1 MAISNRWSGRGRVP
15 RRLWCIGL
23 CVTLTWAHWAGA
35 ETHWPG
41 FLSGH
46 RPEATDERM
55 PLHWSP
61 TENVAWQAA
70 LPGHGQSSPIVWQ
83 DWVFV
88 TAVEGPNKD
97 TYHVLALDLPTG
109 KVRWRYA
116 LESSDKV
123 PDSYFV
129 SRAAP
134 TPVADGRAVYA
145 FFESGD
151 VVALDYQG
159 QVRWRRSLSQDYGR
173 FVNEFGLAAS
183 PVQTPQAVIL
193 LVDHEAAAYLLALD
207 KEDGRTLWK
216 SDRVPRRSWSS
227 PALVPVQG
235 RWQVVCSSA
244 GSVDGYDPQTG
255 ERLWTYDDVAGN
267 TAATPLP
274 FGEGLFLV
282 GASPGR
288 EGGARVEGARKSNFA
303 ARIGLVDGRMG
314 LEVLWRNEQST
325 PSFASPVVYRGH
337 AYWVNTV
344 GVVHCFDAADGTLR
358 YAQRFKQSCWATP
371 LGRGDRVYFFG
382 KDGLTSVLRAGPQFE
397 LLAENQL
404 WDPATVKPDLAKAA
418 AEKTEQR
425 RQAAAAFAGRTV
437 YGVAAAGGALLVR
450 TGDVLYCLR
459 QR

>member
-1 MAISNRWSGRGRVP
+1 MAIFNRSCGTP
-15 RRLWCIGL
+15 RSRPRLGCLGL
-23 CVTLTWAHWAGA
+23 CVALVWAIPGRGQAD
-35 ETHWPG
+35 WPS

-46 RPEATDERM
+46 RPEAPDENL
-55 PLHWSP
+55 PLRWSP
-61 TENVAWQAA
+61 TENVAWQTA
-70 LPGHGQSSPIVWQ
+70 LPGHGQSSPIVWR

-97 TYHVLALDLPTG
+97 TYHVLALDLATG
-109 KVRWRYA
+109 KLRWRFA

-123 PDSYFV
+123 PESYFV

-134 TPVADGRAVYA
+134 TPITDGRAVYA

-151 VVALDYQG
+151 IVALDFEG
-159 QVRWRRSLSQDYGR
+159 RPRWRRSLSQDYGR

-183 PVQTPQAVIL
+183 PVQSEQAVIL
-193 LVDHEAAAYLLALD
+193 LVDHEAAAYLIALD
-207 KEDGRTLWK
+207 KQDGRTLWK
-216 SDRVPRRSWSS
+216 TDRAPRRSWSS
-227 PALVPVQG
+227 PAMVPVQG

-255 ERLWTYDDVAGN
+255 ERLWSFDDVAGN

-274 FGEGLFLV
+274 FGDGLFLV

-303 ARIGLVDGRMG
+303 ARITLAEGKPG
-314 LEVLWRNEQST
+314 LEVLWRNEQTT

-344 GVVHCFDAADGTLR
+344 GVVHCFDATSGALR
-358 YAQRFKQSCWATP
+358 YAQRIKQSCWATP
-371 LGRGDRVYFFG
+371 LGRGERVYFFG
-382 KDGLTSVLRAGPQFE
+382 KDGWTSVLRAGPQFE

-404 WDPATVKPDLAKAA
+404 WDPATVKPYPAKAA

-437 YGVAAAGGALLVR
+437 YGVAAADGALLVR

-459 QR
+459 AK

>member
-1 MAISNRWSGRGRVP
+1 MAIFNALGRGRRQSRWLKVSG
-15 RRLWCIGL
+15 LWVALACAIP
-23 CVTLTWAHWAGA
+23 AMA

-46 RPEATDERM
+46 RPEAPDENL
-55 PLHWSP
+55 PLRWSP

-70 LPGHGQSSPIVWQ
+70 LPGHGQSSPIVWHDQ
-83 DWVFV
+83 VFV

-97 TYHVLALDLPTG
+97 TYHVLALDLATG
-109 KVRWRYA
+109 QVRWRYA

-134 TPVADGRAVYA
+134 TPVTDGQAVYA

-151 VVALDYQG
+151 VAALSLDG

-183 PVQTPQAVIL
+183 PVQTDQAVIL
-193 LVDHEAAAYLLALD
+193 LVDHEAGGYLIALD
-207 KEDGRTLWK
+207 KQDGRTLWK
-216 SDRVPRRSWSS
+216 TDRAARRSWSS

-255 ERLWTYDDVAGN
+255 QRLWTYEEVAGN

-274 FGEGLFLV
+274 FGDGLFLV

-303 ARIGLVDGRMG
+303 ARIAWKDGKPG

-337 AYWVNTV
+337 AYWMNTV
-344 GVVHCFDAADGTLR
+344 GVVHCFDAANGALR
-358 YAQRFKQSCWATP
+358 YAQRIPQSCWATP
-371 LGRGDRVYFFG
+371 LGRGERVYFFG
-382 KDGLTSVLRAGPQFE
+382 KDGVTSVLRAGPQFE

-418 AEKTEQR
+418 AEKTEER
-425 RQAAAAFAGRTV
+425 RRAAAAFAGRTV
-437 YGVAAAGGALLVR
+437 YGVAAVDSALLVR

-459 QR
+459 QK

>member
-1 MAISNRWSGRGRVP
+1 MSWLGTAGLGAALALAIP
-15 RRLWCIGL
+15 A
-23 CVTLTWAHWAGA
+23 TAQ
-35 ETHWPG
+35 THWPG

-46 RPEATDERM
+46 RPDATDENL
-55 PLHWSP
+55 PLRWSP

-70 LPGHGQSSPIVWQ
+70 LPGHGQSSPIVWG
-83 DWVFV
+83 DRVFV

-97 TYHVLALDLPTG
+97 TYYVLALDLETG
-109 KVRWRYA
+109 KLRWRYA

-134 TPVADGRAVYA
+134 TPITDGQAVYA

-151 VVALDYQG
+151 AVALGFDG
-159 QVRWRRSLSQDYGR
+159 NVRWRRSLSQDYGR
-173 FVNEFGLAAS
+173 FVNEHGLAAS
-183 PVQTPQAVIL
+183 PVQTEQAVIV
-193 LVDHEAAAYLLALD
+193 LVDHGAAAYLIALD
-207 KEDGRTLWK
+207 KKDGRTLWK
-216 SDRVPRRSWSS
+216 TDRAPRRSWSS

-235 RWQVVCSSA
+235 KWQVVCSSS

-255 ERLWTYDDVAGN
+255 ERLWSYDDVAGN

-303 ARIGLVDGRMG
+303 ARVVLVDGKPG

-337 AYWVNTV
+337 AYWINTV
-344 GVVHCFDAADGTLR
+344 GVVHCFDAASGELR
-358 YAQRFKQSCWATP
+358 YAQRISQSCWATP
-371 LGRGDRVYFFG
+371 LGRGERLYCFG
-382 KDGLTSVLRAGPQFE
+382 KDGLTSVLRAGPRFE

-404 WDPATVKPDLAKAA
+404 WDPATVRPDPAKAA
-418 AEKTEQR
+418 TEKTEER
-425 RQAAAAFAGRTV
+425 RRAAAAFSGRTV
-437 YGVAAAGGALLVR
+437 YGVAAVPGTLLVR

-459 QR
+459 QP